1 MAGSALSSFR
11 QLWKD
16 YCPSSSKVK
25 ESLVNGSPLKI
36 GNLRATPVKVPL
48 ARPHGTASGVVAS
61 APLVLVDLETGQRLA
76 GHPYVLVY
84 PPIALKPIPDLIE
97 NLQPVIQGDAV
108 APLALASKLQGRFRL
123 LGLQGFTRDSHGSD
137 RHCGLG
143 CFGKVSWVVAH

>member
-1 MAGSALSSFR
+1 MEGLLPFKFEGKGITREWFTLENR
-11 QLWKD
+11 QLARHP
-16 YCPSSSKVK
+16 PSKCV
-25 ESLVNGSPLKI
+25 G
-36 GNLRATPVKVPL
+36 
-48 ARPHGTASGVVAS
+48 ASAWDGQRVVAS

-76 GHPYVLVY
+76 RHSYVLVY
-84 PPIALKPIPDLIE
+84 PPIALKPIADLIE

-143 CFGKVSWVVAH
+143 CSGKVSWVVAH